1 MSELSR
7 SDIRRLVMEAML
19 SSGPSGPSKEKSRK
33 SEMRQFAESKSGG
46 RVAAEGKKIASCA
59 ETIKRV
65 AEDQTGHMRQALEE
79 IATFVE
85 KTGSCL
91 AGMGSL
97 NEGSSMCE
105 GLPTVAELKKLQKE
119 IARLEK

>member
-7 SDIRRLVMEAML
+7 DDIRKLVMEAML
-19 SSGPSGPSKEKSRK
+19 SSGPKKEAHK
-33 SEMRQFAESKSGG
+33 SEMREFAASKSGAAVMREG
-46 RVAAEGKKIASCA
+46 RKIASCS
-59 ETIKRV
+59 ETIKQI
-65 AEDQTGHMRQALEE
+65 AEDQTGGMRRTLNE

-91 AGMGSL
+91 AEMGSL
-97 NEGSSMCE
+97 NEGSSMNE

-119 IARLEK
+119 IAKLEK

>member
-1 MSELSR
+1 MRELSKA
-7 SDIRRLVMEAML
+7 DIRKLVMEAML
-19 SSGPSGPSKEKSRK
+19 SSGSSPKEKSRK

-46 RVAAEGKKIASCA
+46 TVMREGRKIAGCA

-65 AEDQTGHMRQALEE
+65 AEDQTGHMREALEE

-85 KTGSCL
+85 KTGNCL
-91 AGMGSL
+91 AEMGSL
-97 NEGSSMCE
+97 NEGSSMNE